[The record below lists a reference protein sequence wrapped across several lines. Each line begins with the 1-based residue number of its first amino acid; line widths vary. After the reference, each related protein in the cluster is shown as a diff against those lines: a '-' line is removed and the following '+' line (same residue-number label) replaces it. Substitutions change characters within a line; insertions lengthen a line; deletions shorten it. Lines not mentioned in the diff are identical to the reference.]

1 MRYNFACALANHLHD
16 KEAALGMLGP
26 AFEKMGS
33 GLINHAKIDPD
44 LDPFAGRSALQ
55 RNAGSRR
62 AAPVQIRLG
71 SEGWGLN

>member
-1 MRYNFACALANHLHD
+1 
-16 KEAALGMLGP
+16 MLGP

-33 GLINHAKIDPD
+33 GLIITPRSI
-44 LDPFAGRSALQ
+44 LTLTLSGRSALQ

-62 AAPVQIRLG
+62 AAPVPIRLG